1 MKKTRSVREMVINF
15 VKNNGPQPHATL
27 RDIVL
32 IASNQPLNRRN
43 YGTSYIDNVSYGSS
57 ALLPT
62 NSDSQYLVKS
72 PVDGLYH
79 YVAE

>member
-1 MKKTRSVREMVINF
+1 MKNKSV
-15 VKNNGPQPHATL
+15 
-27 RDIVL
+27 RDIVISYVKANGPATHSEL
-32 IASNQPLNRRN
+32 HNVVLVAAGQNLNRRN
-43 YGTSYIDNVSYGSS
+43 YGSSYIDNVSFGTS

-62 NSDSQYLVKS
+62 ATDSQYLVKS

>member
-1 MKKTRSVREMVINF
+1 MKNKTIRDVVINF
-15 VKNNGPQPHATL
+15 VKANGPQPHSTL

-32 IASNQPLNRRN
+32 VAAGQPLTRRN
-43 YGTSYIDNVSYGSS
+43 YGTSYIDYVSFGTS

-62 NSDSQYLVKS
+62 TTDSQHLVQSK
-72 PVDGLYH
+72 VDGLYH